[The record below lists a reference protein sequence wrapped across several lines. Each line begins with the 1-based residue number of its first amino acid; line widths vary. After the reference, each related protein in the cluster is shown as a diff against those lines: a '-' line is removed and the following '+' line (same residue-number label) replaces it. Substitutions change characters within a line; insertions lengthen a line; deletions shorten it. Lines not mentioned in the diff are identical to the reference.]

1 MSRTRRPGDGWMPRA
16 RAYARTIVIV
26 DVIVRLSVCLS
37 IYLSVCLSIYDA
49 STAIGIPTIYMVL
62 VLYDI

>member
-1 MSRTRRPGDGWMPRA
+1 MDAARA
-16 RAYARTIVIV
+16 RVRENDRHSGRHRTAI
-26 DVIVRLSVCLS
+26 
-37 IYLSVCLSIYDA
+37 CLSIYDA